1 MIIPFVPFPLRQ
13 AMKEAKVF
21 ERAGNII
28 WKSHPSLK
36 LDLYQAEINIHPKI
50 YSSIVALTTFFYFC
64 VITPVIFLV
73 SLIAGRPEI
82 VLPLAIGS
90 IFSTFVFFYLLRFPK
105 LVAVRRMKKLETDL
119 LNSLEH
125 IMIEIKSGVPLFNA
139 LISATE
145 GYGEI
150 SEEFKTIIMEI
161 NAGLS
166 MIKAFEKASLRNPS
180 LHFRRA
186 VWQLTNSMKTGSDVA
201 VALESIV
208 KTLTEDQMIGIKR
221 YGQELGPYTLM
232 YMLVAVIMP
241 TLGITFLIILTS
253 FSGLQIPLVIFPVI
267 IVVLAIFQ
275 YFYMGMIKTKRPMMV
290 K

>member
-1 MIIPFVPFPLRQ
+1 MMIPFVPFPLRK
-13 AMKEAKVF
+13 AIKEAKIF

-28 WKSHPSLK
+28 WKSRPSLK
-36 LDLYQAEINIHPKI
+36 LDLYQAEIHLHPKI

-64 VITPVIFLV
+64 VLTPVIFLIG
-73 SLIAGRPEI
+73 LIVGRPDP
-82 VLPLAIGS
+82 VLPLAVGS
-90 IFSTFVFFYLLRFPK
+90 TFSIFVFFYLLRYPK
-105 LVAVRRMKKLETDL
+105 LVAVRRMKMLETDL

-125 IMIEIKSGVPLFNA
+125 ILIEIKSGVPMFNA
-139 LISATE
+139 LVSVTE

-150 SEEFKTIIMEI
+150 SEEFKTIIMEV

-180 LHFRRA
+180 LYFRRA
-186 VWQLTNSMKTGSDVA
+186 VWQLTNSMKTGSDIA
-201 VALESIV
+201 IALESIV

-253 FSGLQIPLVIFPVI
+253 FSGLEIPLMIFPMI
-267 IVVLAIFQ
+267 IVVLSIFQ
-275 YFYMGMIKTKRPMMV
+275 YFYMGVIKTKRPMMV